1 VKVVLFCH
9 SLRSDWNHG
18 NAHFLRGVASELMAR
33 GHRVHVLE
41 PSDAW
46 SAQNLAAD
54 AGEAALSA
62 YRAVY
67 PGLDVQTY
75 GPTSLDLDLDAA
87 LDGAALVL
95 VHEWSPPELVRRVG
109 AHRRAHGGYQL
120 LFHDTHHRLVTAP
133 DEIRAFDLSGFDGVL
148 AFGEVLRERYAALGW
163 GQRAFTWHE
172 AADTRVFYPRP
183 RSRHS
188 GSLVWIGNFGDEERR
203 RELGEFLIEPVA
215 ALELGARAYGV
226 RYPADVR
233 AQLASGGIEYAG
245 WLANFDVPEIFSQ
258 FDMTVHV
265 PRQPYAQALHGIPTI
280 RPFEAL
286 ACGIPLVSAPWFDS
300 EGLFRAGVDYLMV
313 RNGSEMREALAALA
327 RDPGQ
332 RAELARHGLETI
344 RARHT
349 CGHRVDELIAIL
361 RHLTAR
367 KQDRP
372 SPAVAVGPITES
384 SP

>member
-33 GHRVHVLE
+33 GHRVQVLE
-41 PSDAW
+41 PRDAW
-46 SAQNLAAD
+46 SAQNLVAD

-75 GPTSLDLDLDAA
+75 GPAELDLDAA

-109 AHRRAHGGYQL
+109 AHRGAHGRYQL

-163 GQRAFTWHE
+163 GRRAFTWHE
-172 AADTRVFYPRP
+172 AADTGLFYPRP
-183 RSRHS
+183 RVRQS
-188 GSLVWIGNFGDEERR
+188 GRLVWIGNFGDEERR
-203 RELGEFLIEPVA
+203 RELDEFLIEPVR
-215 ALELGARAYGV
+215 ALGLRARAYGV

-233 AQLASGGIEYAG
+233 AQLASAGIEYAG
-245 WLANFDVPEIFSQ
+245 WLPNFDVPAVFSQ

-265 PRQPYAQALHGIPTI
+265 PRQPYVKALHGIPTI

-286 ACGIPLVSAPWFDS
+286 ACGIPLVSAPWLDS
-300 EGLFRAGVDYLMV
+300 EGLFRAGFDYLMV
-313 RNGSEMREALAALA
+313 RNGSEMREALAHLA
-327 RDPGQ
+327 RDPEL

-361 RHLTAR
+361 RSLTAR
-367 KQDRP
+367 MQDR
-372 SPAVAVGPITES
+372 SAPAVVAGPTTES